1 MYPGTC
7 MRHVCV
13 MVGSEH
19 LQISGTGTIP
29 VSVLPECGRRSHA
42 DMCDMC
48 SEICLISRVDRI

>member
-19 LQISGTGTIP
+19 LQIPGTGTIP
-29 VSVLPECGRRSHA
+29 VPVLPECGRRSHA

-48 SEICLISRVDRI
+48 SEICLIS